1 VIPWFEEALQPLR
14 ERLGDD
20 TVHQLA
26 VALRSV
32 CGIETRV
39 WLGDIAGLDTD
50 AVGALQL
57 WMTDALL
64 RRALEVPPPAG

>member
-1 VIPWFEEALQPLR
+1 MIPWFVEALEPLA
-14 ERLGDD
+14 EQLGDHA
-20 TVHQLA
+20 VHRLA

-39 WLGDIAGLDTD
+39 WLSDIAKLD
-50 AVGALQL
+50 AEAIRALQL

-64 RRALEVPPPAG
+64 RQALEVPPPTG